1 MHIQPIF
8 DQLAQLRLIG
18 MRSALE
24 QQLAQPRYSDLS
36 FEERLGLLLDV
47 ELTRRANNRLARL
60 IRAAKFPI
68 TASLSDLDLTTQRG
82 LDPAQIRHLAQAD
95 WVSRH
100 LNTIILGAT
109 GAGKTFLGCVLGRAA
124 CEANYSVRYWRT
136 SRLLQALHLA
146 HADGSYPKLLRSLA
160 KTQLLILDDWL
171 RDPLSRPQARDLLEI
186 LDDRYGRAA
195 TCLISQVPTTDWHS
209 RIPDPT
215 LADALL
221 DRILH
226 SAYRLNL
233 TGESRRKL
241 HSPRAIAF
249 SKKKGMVGREGM
261 E

>member
-1 MHIQPIF
+1 MHTQPLLN
-8 DQLAQLRLIG
+8 QLAQLRLTG
-18 MRSALE
+18 MRTALE

-47 ELTRRANNRLARL
+47 ELTRRANNRLTRL
-60 IRAAKFPI
+60 IRSAKFPI
-68 TASLSDLDLTTQRG
+68 AATLSNLDLTTPRG
-82 LDPAQIRHLAQAD
+82 LDLAQIRQLVRAD

-100 LNTIILGAT
+100 LNAIIAGPT
-109 GAGKTFLGCVLGRAA
+109 GAGKTFLGCLLGRAA
-124 CEANYSVRYWRT
+124 CEANFSVRYWRT

-160 KTQLLILDDWL
+160 NTRLLILDDWL

-186 LDDRYGRAA
+186 LDDRYGCAS
-195 TCLISQVPTTDWHS
+195 TCLISQVPTTAWHN

-221 DRILH
+221 DRVLH

-233 TGESRRKL
+233 TGDSRRKL
-241 HSPRAIAF
+241 NSPL
-249 SKKKGMVGREGM
+249 RETAQ
-261 E
+261 